1 MEKLETETFSKA
13 MDICIQR
20 KVDFILI
27 CGDLFHVGIPDLA
40 VVREAIVKMREVRQ
54 QGIPIYVIYGS
65 HDYTPT
71 GTSIIDLIES
81 AGLIVN
87 VAKGRVEDGKLK
99 LDFFQDERT
108 RAKLVGISARK
119 IGLESKY
126 YEILDRE
133 SLELEEG
140 FKIFAFHSG
149 LDEFKPEYL
158 SQMETV
164 PISFF
169 PRGFDYYAGGHI
181 HDNSENRLPG
191 YERVVFPGPLF
202 SGNVRDLEKTA
213 KGQKRGFYIIGFE
226 DKVESLEFVEL
237 KLVSGVYFGHD
248 VTGQNS
254 LQTQKDL
261 KEKISQLDVKDK
273 FVVLRIR
280 GELSGG
286 KTSDLNFPDL
296 REILFQGGALYLHL
310 NRYGLTSKD
319 YVAFKAAGE
328 DIDAIESKL
337 FQDNIG
343 SVNLSIPA
351 LQRDSGV
358 KLSQDLL
365 RSLRGMPKPNESKQA
380 YEDRLREQALELL
393 GLGESFED

>member
-1 MEKLETETFSKA
+1 MEKLEIETFSRA

-27 CGDLFHVGIPDLA
+27 CGDLFHVGIPDLTVVKEA
-40 VVREAIVKMREVRQ
+40 VTKMREVRQ
-54 QGIPIYVIYGS
+54 QGIPIYAIYGS

-71 GTSIIDLIES
+71 GTSIIDIIES
-81 AGLIVN
+81 AGLLTN
-87 VAKGRVEDGKLK
+87 VVKGRVEDGKLK
-99 LDFFQDERT
+99 LDFVQDEHT

-119 IGLESKY
+119 IGLERKY

-133 SLELEEG
+133 ILEREEG

-181 HDNSENRLPG
+181 HDRSENNLPG
-191 YERVVFPGPLF
+191 YEKVVFPGPLF
-202 SGNVRDLEKTA
+202 TGYARDLEMTA
-213 KGQKRGFYIIGFE
+213 KGEKRGFYIVGFD
-226 DKVESLEFVEL
+226 DKIASLEFVQIR
-237 KLVSGVYFGHD
+237 LVTGVYFGYD

-254 LQTQKDL
+254 LQAQKDL
-261 KEKISQLDVKDK
+261 KEKVSQLDVKGK
-273 FVVLRIR
+273 MVVLRIR

-286 KTSDLNFPDL
+286 KTSDMNFPNLQEMLL
-296 REILFQGGALYLHL
+296 RGGAVYIHL
-310 NRYGLTSKD
+310 NRFGLTSRE
-319 YVAFKAAGE
+319 YIAIKAAGE
-328 DIDAIESKL
+328 DLTTIESRL

-343 SVNLSIPA
+343 SVNVSVPL
-351 LQRDSGV
+351 LQSDSGV

-365 RSLRGMPKPNESKQA
+365 GSLRAEPKNNESKRN
-380 YEDRLREQALELL
+380 YEVRLRENALELL
-393 GLGESFED
+393 GLTEALD

>member
-1 MEKLETETFSKA
+1 MEKLEVETFSRA
-13 MDICIQR
+13 MDICIER

-40 VVREAIVKMREVRQ
+40 VVKEAVTKMREVRED
-54 QGIPIYVIYGS
+54 GIPIYAIYGS

-71 GTSIIDLIES
+71 GTSIIDIIES
-81 AGLIVN
+81 AGLLVN
-87 VAKGRVEDGKLK
+87 VVKGRVDEGKLK
-99 LDFFQDERT
+99 LDFVQDERT

-126 YEILDRE
+126 YEILDRDI
-133 SLELEEG
+133 LEREEG

-149 LDEFKPEYL
+149 LDEFKPDYL

-181 HDNSENRLPG
+181 HDRSENNLPG

-202 SGNVRDLEKTA
+202 TGYARDLERTA
-213 KGQKRGFYIIGFE
+213 KGEKRGFYIVGFD
-226 DKVESLEFVEL
+226 DKITGLEFVEIR
-237 KLVSGVYFGHD
+237 LVNGVYFGYD

-254 LQTQKDL
+254 LQAQKDL
-261 KEKISQLDVKDK
+261 KEKISQLDVKGK
-273 FVVLRIR
+273 MVVLRIR

-286 KTSDLNFPDL
+286 KTSDMNFPNL
-296 REILFQGGALYLHL
+296 QEMLLQGGAVYVHL
-310 NRYGLTSKD
+310 NRFGLTSREYTAIKS
-319 YVAFKAAGE
+319 AGE
-328 DIDAIESKL
+328 DLTTIESRL

-343 SVNLSIPA
+343 SVNVSVPG
-351 LQRDSGV
+351 LQSDLGA

-365 RSLRGMPKPNESKQA
+365 RSLRGEPKTNESKRD
-380 YEDRLREQALELL
+380 YEVRLRENALELL
-393 GLGESFED
+393 QLGEVLED

>member
-1 MEKLETETFSKA
+1 MEKLEVETFSRA
-13 MDICIQR
+13 MDICIER

-40 VVREAIVKMREVRQ
+40 VVKEAVTKMREVRED
-54 QGIPIYVIYGS
+54 GIPIYAIYGS

-71 GTSIIDLIES
+71 GTSIIDIIES
-81 AGLIVN
+81 AGLLVN
-87 VAKGRVEDGKLK
+87 VVKGRVDEGKLK
-99 LDFFQDERT
+99 LDFVQDERT

-133 SLELEEG
+133 ILEREEG

-149 LDEFKPEYL
+149 LDEFKPDYL

-181 HDNSENRLPG
+181 HDRSENNLPG

-202 SGNVRDLEKTA
+202 TGYARDLERTA
-213 KGQKRGFYIIGFE
+213 KGEKRGFYIVDFD
-226 DKVESLEFVEL
+226 DKITGLEFVEIR
-237 KLVSGVYFGHD
+237 LVNGVYFGYD

-254 LQTQKDL
+254 LQAQKDL
-261 KEKISQLDVKDK
+261 KEKISQLDVKGK
-273 FVVLRIR
+273 MVVLRIR

-286 KTSDLNFPDL
+286 KTSDMTFPNL
-296 REILFQGGALYLHL
+296 QEMLLQGGAVYVHL
-310 NRYGLTSKD
+310 NRFGLTSREYTAIKS
-319 YVAFKAAGE
+319 AGE
-328 DIDAIESKL
+328 DLTTIESRL

-343 SVNLSIPA
+343 SVNVSVPG
-351 LQRDSGV
+351 LQSDLGA

-365 RSLRGMPKPNESKQA
+365 RSLRGEPKTNESKRD
-380 YEDRLREQALELL
+380 YEVRLRENALELL
-393 GLGESFED
+393 QLGEVLED

>member
-1 MEKLETETFSKA
+1 MEKLEVETFSRA
-13 MDICIQR
+13 MDICIER

-40 VVREAIVKMREVRQ
+40 VVKEAVTKMREVRED
-54 QGIPIYVIYGS
+54 GIPIYAIYGS

-71 GTSIIDLIES
+71 GTSIIDIIES
-81 AGLIVN
+81 AGLLVN
-87 VAKGRVEDGKLK
+87 VVKGRVDEGKLK
-99 LDFFQDERT
+99 LDFVQDERT

-133 SLELEEG
+133 ILEREEG

-149 LDEFKPEYL
+149 LDEFKPDYL

-181 HDNSENRLPG
+181 HDRSENNLPG

-202 SGNVRDLEKTA
+202 TGYARDLERTA
-213 KGQKRGFYIIGFE
+213 KGEKRGFYIVDFD
-226 DKVESLEFVEL
+226 DKITGLEFVEIR
-237 KLVSGVYFGHD
+237 LVNGVYFGYD

-254 LQTQKDL
+254 LQAQKDL
-261 KEKISQLDVKDK
+261 KEKISQLDVKGK
-273 FVVLRIR
+273 MVVLRIR

-286 KTSDLNFPDL
+286 KTSDMNFPNL
-296 REILFQGGALYLHL
+296 QEMLLQGGAVYVHL
-310 NRYGLTSKD
+310 NRFGLTSREYTAIKS
-319 YVAFKAAGE
+319 AGE
-328 DIDAIESKL
+328 DLTTIESRL

-343 SVNLSIPA
+343 SVNVSVPG
-351 LQRDSGV
+351 LQSDLGA

-365 RSLRGMPKPNESKQA
+365 RSLRGEPKTNESKRD
-380 YEDRLREQALELL
+380 YEVRLRENALELL
-393 GLGESFED
+393 QLGEVLED